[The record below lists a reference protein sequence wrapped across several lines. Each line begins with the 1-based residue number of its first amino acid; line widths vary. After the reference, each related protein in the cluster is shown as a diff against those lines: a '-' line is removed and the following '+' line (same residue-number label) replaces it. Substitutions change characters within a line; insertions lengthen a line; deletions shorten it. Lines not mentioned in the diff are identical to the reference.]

1 MIMLQLPDA
10 QRELP
15 ALAAK
20 ALDGEEVV
28 IVVDG
33 QRLRL
38 MPTGEAQPPAGPTRP
53 GRGAWKGRLVIPDA
67 FHQNWDADEI
77 GEGKA

>member
-10 QRELP
+10 QRALP

-20 ALDGEEVV
+20 ALDGAEVV

-38 MPTGEAQPPAGPTRP
+38 MPTGEAPPPAGPKRP

-67 FHQNWDADEI
+67 FYQKWDADEI
-77 GEGKA
+77 GEGRA